1 MSETRPEPRQRHFRN
16 AWLSLLVA
24 LGGVLVSLLV
34 SGTVRNHTQQQ
45 AQERFERHAER
56 IENEVR
62 RRFDLPL
69 YSLRGAVGLHAG
81 SARVDLAE
89 FRAFI
94 DALNLRETLPG
105 VRGLG
110 LIERVPS
117 AATADHE
124 ARVNAEDG
132 PGFKIRQLQAADHA
146 QRYVVR
152 YVEPLLDN
160 VAARGVDIGS
170 EPQRRDAIERAI
182 RTGRPTMT
190 PPVALTQDPHKG
202 PGFLMFDPVYRHA
215 PGHPPGTPA
224 QREAAL
230 DGVFYSPVVAAELLG
245 NVAALADGLV
255 DFELFAGT
263 RADALENLVFDSD
276 GHLYAQPPLQLGG
289 RAFQL
294 TRRFDLLGQPYL
306 LQASSTA
313 AFDAT
318 AGGLAAPATLIAGL
332 LMTALLTYL
341 VSITVRGRERAETL
355 ASRMTQ
361 DLDRLAKVAQRTSN
375 AVVITDVQRRIT
387 WVNEGFERITG
398 YRAEEAIGQS
408 PRELLQSPNTDMA
421 VVARMRRALETAQP
435 FQGELLNRR
444 KDGREYW
451 LQVEIQP
458 LRDAGGTLTGFMAIE
473 SDITAHKLA
482 EHALRDSSERMT
494 LAANS
499 AGLGV
504 WEIDMPTGQRIWDSQ
519 MYRLFG
525 IDPQALPL
533 PTPRAVWRRMLH
545 PDDRAHTENLLAE
558 ALAGGRPFDTE
569 FRIVWDNGT
578 VRHLRGAA
586 QVLRD
591 ADGQPLRTIGLNHD
605 VTERRQL
612 EQEMRSQ
619 NALMRSILDALPC
632 GMSVFNNGLE
642 LVASN
647 TEYRRLLDFPDH
659 LFERQPPRF
668 EDFIRYNAE
677 RGEYG
682 SGDVEVIVAEIV
694 ERARGVVR
702 PHRFERVR
710 PAGVPLE
717 IQGAPMPGGG
727 FVTTYIDISERKR
740 AEQAIAQK
748 EALLRGAIDTV
759 NEAFVLFDPDD
770 RLVFCNEKYRDIYAT
785 TADLIVPGVRFEE
798 LLRLG
803 AARGQYPAAIG
814 RVEDWLAERMAQ
826 HRAANT
832 SLVQRLDDGR
842 VVRVVERRMADGHT
856 VGFRIDITDLVRAT
870 EAAEAASRS
879 KSQFLANM
887 SHEIR
892 TPMNA
897 ILGMLALL
905 QKTSLSSRQA
915 DYTGKAEGAAR
926 SLLGLLNDILD
937 FSKVE
942 AGRMALDP
950 HPFETE
956 SLLRDLG
963 LILSMN
969 AAGKPV
975 EVLYD
980 IDPAL
985 PTVLVGD
992 ALRLQQVLVNLGGN
1006 AVKFTD
1012 RGEVVVSLALV
1023 ERGDHGATVDF
1034 AVRDTGIGIA
1044 PDNQAKIFSGFTQAE
1059 ADTTRRFGGTG
1070 LGLAISQR
1078 LVALMGGTLRLDSE
1092 VGVGS
1097 HFHFR
1102 LRLGLPDTPPHTLHA
1117 PHRGASRGQLLVVD
1131 DNPVACRLVA
1141 HMLQALGWTVD
1152 TADSG
1157 AAALARLQG
1166 QTVRY
1171 EAVFV
1176 DWQMP
1181 DMDGWAVC
1189 QQLRAWMPHDGPRL
1203 IMLTAHGRE
1212 LLHLRDDTDLALLD
1226 GFLTKPVT
1234 PTTLREALHTARGT
1248 RMNTV
1253 TPRPAGT
1260 GVPRLSGLRLLLA
1273 EDNRINQQVARELL
1287 ESEGAQVTVV
1297 DNGEEAVRA
1306 VAQTERHWD
1315 AVLMDLQ
1322 MPVMDGIA
1330 ATRQIRVELDETA
1343 LPIVA
1348 MTANA
1353 MPADREACLA
1363 AGMNEHVGKPFEL
1376 NQLVDVLRHVT
1387 GLGALPTPPAM
1398 PVPDPGGDSSPAA
1411 LAALAAGVSLAPALA
1426 RLGGRQ
1432 DVYQRLLLG
1441 FLDDAEGT
1449 AAALSSAL
1457 AAADWPSLR
1466 RQLHTLKGLAS
1477 TLGLDGLAHDAAQAE
1492 SWAASAPAPGAA
1504 SPVPTLCE
1512 RLLAQH
1518 TPGQALAAA
1527 LAPPATTPVD
1537 TAGDHPADT
1546 ATWSAGLRDLVQM
1559 LERSDMAA
1567 TDAVDG
1573 LQQRFGA
1580 AVGAPLAELHDAVM
1594 GLDFERARR
1603 LCERLLSA

>member
-1 MSETRPEPRQRHFRN
+1 VGF
-16 AWLSLLVA
+16 
-24 LGGVLVSLLV
+24 
-34 SGTVRNHTQQQ
+34 GT
-45 AQERFERHAER
+45 
-56 IENEVR
+56 
-62 RRFDLPL
+62 D
-69 YSLRGAVGLHAG
+69 
-81 SARVDLAE
+81 
-89 FRAFI
+89 
-94 DALNLRETLPG
+94 
-105 VRGLG
+105 
-110 LIERVPS
+110 
-117 AATADHE
+117 
-124 ARVNAEDG
+124 
-132 PGFKIRQLQAADHA
+132 
-146 QRYVVR
+146 
-152 YVEPLLDN
+152 
-160 VAARGVDIGS
+160 
-170 EPQRRDAIERAI
+170 
-182 RTGRPTMT
+182 
-190 PPVALTQDPHKG
+190 
-202 PGFLMFDPVYRHA
+202 
-215 PGHPPGTPA
+215 
-224 QREAAL
+224 
-230 DGVFYSPVVAAELLG
+230 
-245 NVAALADGLV
+245 
-255 DFELFAGT
+255 
-263 RADALENLVFDSD
+263 
-276 GHLYAQPPLQLGG
+276 
-289 RAFQL
+289 
-294 TRRFDLLGQPYL
+294 
-306 LQASSTA
+306 
-313 AFDAT
+313 
-318 AGGLAAPATLIAGL
+318 
-332 LMTALLTYL
+332 
-341 VSITVRGRERAETL
+341 ITV
-355 ASRMTQ
+355 
-361 DLDRLAKVAQRTSN
+361 
-375 AVVITDVQRRIT
+375 
-387 WVNEGFERITG
+387 
-398 YRAEEAIGQS
+398 
-408 PRELLQSPNTDMA
+408 
-421 VVARMRRALETAQP
+421 
-435 FQGELLNRR
+435 
-444 KDGREYW
+444 
-451 LQVEIQP
+451 
-458 LRDAGGTLTGFMAIE
+458 
-473 SDITAHKLA
+473 
-482 EHALRDSSERMT
+482 
-494 LAANS
+494 
-499 AGLGV
+499 
-504 WEIDMPTGQRIWDSQ
+504 
-519 MYRLFG
+519 
-525 IDPQALPL
+525 
-533 PTPRAVWRRMLH
+533 
-545 PDDRAHTENLLAE
+545 
-558 ALAGGRPFDTE
+558 
-569 FRIVWDNGT
+569 
-578 VRHLRGAA
+578 
-586 QVLRD
+586 
-591 ADGQPLRTIGLNHD
+591 
-605 VTERRQL
+605 
-612 EQEMRSQ
+612 
-619 NALMRSILDALPC
+619 
-632 GMSVFNNGLE
+632 
-642 LVASN
+642 
-647 TEYRRLLDFPDH
+647 
-659 LFERQPPRF
+659 
-668 EDFIRYNAE
+668 
-677 RGEYG
+677 
-682 SGDVEVIVAEIV
+682 
-694 ERARGVVR
+694 
-702 PHRFERVR
+702 
-710 PAGVPLE
+710 
-717 IQGAPMPGGG
+717 
-727 FVTTYIDISERKR
+727 
-740 AEQAIAQK
+740 
-748 EALLRGAIDTV
+748 
-759 NEAFVLFDPDD
+759 
-770 RLVFCNEKYRDIYAT
+770 
-785 TADLIVPGVRFEE
+785 
-798 LLRLG
+798 
-803 AARGQYPAAIG
+803 
-814 RVEDWLAERMAQ
+814 
-826 HRAANT
+826 
-832 SLVQRLDDGR
+832 
-842 VVRVVERRMADGHT
+842 
-856 VGFRIDITDLVRAT
+856 LVRAP

-992 ALRLQQVLVNLGGN
+992 ALRLQQVLVNLGGP
-1006 AVKFTD
+1006 AHRARV
-1012 RGEVVVSLALV
+1012 LA
-1023 ERGDHGATVDF
+1023 
-1034 AVRDTGIGIA
+1034 
-1044 PDNQAKIFSGFTQAE
+1044 GFPRAE
-1059 ADTTRRFGGTG
+1059 ADTTRGFGGTG
-1070 LGLAISQR
+1070 LGLAIGQR

-1441 FLDDAEGT
+1441 FLDDGEGT

-1559 LERSDMAA
+1559 LERSDVAA